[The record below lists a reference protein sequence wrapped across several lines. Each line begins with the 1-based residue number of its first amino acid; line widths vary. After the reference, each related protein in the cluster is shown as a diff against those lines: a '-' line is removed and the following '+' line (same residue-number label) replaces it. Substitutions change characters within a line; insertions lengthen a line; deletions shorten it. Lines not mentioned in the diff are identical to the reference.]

1 MSMAMTIGLFLLIIG
16 VLLSPISVFLF
27 FIFVIGYAIYLCVT
41 PNKVWM
47 TRIIEREKKKMERI
61 RKKLL
66 DNEVLTFIN
75 GGAYSVFDNE
85 PSFLVMREYR
95 NKLCK
100 ELLNN
105 NNINDVK
112 KIFKYDITAEREFIE
127 YLKDLYLR
135 RYTISTN
142 FSWLYEEERKVV
154 SKLDL
159 LNKYNYY
166 YDLEE
171 RWENY
176 FEKKKIIN
184 TSSYSWIGLPR
195 NSIFWRTYLKDR
207 EEV

>member
-16 VLLSPISVFLF
+16 VLLSPISVLLF
-27 FIFVIGYAIYLCVT
+27 FICVIGYAIYLCVT

-47 TRIIEREKKKMERI
+47 ARTIESDNKKMERI

-100 ELLNN
+100 ELSNN
-105 NNINDVK
+105 NNVNDVK
-112 KIFKYDITAEREFIE
+112 KIFKYDIIVESEFVE

-171 RWENY
+171 RWENH
-176 FEKKKIIN
+176 FKKKKTIN
-184 TSSYSWIGLPR
+184 TSSYSWIGLPH
-195 NSIFWRTYLKDR
+195 NSIFWKTYLKDR
-207 EEV
+207 GEV